1 MDENL
6 TAEKLAR
13 LPPNQII
20 EKILVKA
27 GVISFKRAARVL
39 KDTFT
44 VAKVEN
50 FKSKSELLQELCK
63 HCLYLPER

>member
-13 LPPNQII
+13 LPPNEII

-27 GVISFKRAARVL
+27 GVISFKRAARVF
-39 KDTFT
+39 KDTFL

-50 FKSKSELLQELCK
+50 FKNKQDLFQELSK
-63 HCLYLPER
+63 HCIYLPDR